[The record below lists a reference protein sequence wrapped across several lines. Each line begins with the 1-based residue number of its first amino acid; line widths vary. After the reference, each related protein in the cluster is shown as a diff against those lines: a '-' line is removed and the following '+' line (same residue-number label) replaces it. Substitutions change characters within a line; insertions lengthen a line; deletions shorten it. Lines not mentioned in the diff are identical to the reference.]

1 MSAPEDE
8 ATCTYADCEEPE
20 AMFVVSR

>member
-1 MSAPEDE
+1 MTAPEDE

-20 AMFVVSR
+20 PTFVVSR